1 MQEGRASEKLQRI
14 TGFPFLTSFSFG
26 QLKIKKRRKECVDY
40 KNKRVTRE
48 WGTRTYQSQKEN
60 WERESVI
67 LSATKSWREERER
80 RGRKYLLIV
89 DFFEGTLEY
98 LEGISSTMLTLV
110 RTRQPCS
117 REREDMVL
125 VKAWLG
131 LKHEASSWVQCV
143 MLFMGTRE
151 REREIQVMKVTYNW
165 QHFLTKKKKKNWQHF
180 YFSSFSLKLTSLPT
194 DAYWD
199 EQ

>member
-1 MQEGRASEKLQRI
+1 MR
-14 TGFPFLTSFSFG
+14 
-26 QLKIKKRRKECVDY
+26 
-40 KNKRVTRE
+40 NKDV
-48 WGTRTYQSQKEN
+48 SIQKEN

-67 LSATKSWREERER
+67 LSATKSWWEERER
-80 RGRKYLLIV
+80 RGGKYLLIV

-165 QHFLTKKKKKNWQHF
+165 QHFLTKKKKK
-180 YFSSFSLKLTSLPT
+180 KLATLLFLFFFLET
-194 DAYWD
+194 DLSPYRRLLRWAVVYYVVFNGSN
-199 EQ
+199 ELTRN